1 MKLGFFSYS
10 CLGFPSKKRLL
21 LFTMQSSIEEDEELK
36 RIATKF
42 KIKSPFKLPFKVSQI
57 VCSSGCLRPFPY
69 WQNKFPQKY
78 PNSEVTSRR
87 RR

>member
-57 VCSSGCLRPFPY
+57 YVLFRLLTSFPIL
-69 WQNKFPQKY
+69 
-78 PNSEVTSRR
+78 SE
-87 RR
+87 